1 MWKAALSGV
10 LLLLILGGCTA
21 PKPTSGW
28 VSRAR
33 VGGQYSDFIYRDG
46 QGVERLL
53 RNQLG
58 DYTVLLFSRCD
69 DNSHGPISK
78 LLTGIIEENRRA
90 SMVKVIGIDIHTFYD
105 KCDHSQCHLVAGQE
119 DTLSICDATGA
130 IRRLY
135 GVEQADQLV
144 VIGPDHRVAYS
155 SRSEKSAELR
165 SWLRSRVAALS
176 DRRAEELAQEYE
188 SIDW

>member
-69 DNSHGPISK
+69 DRGLVCRHCASLHGIDRGQLRK
-78 LLTGIIEENRRA
+78 QMTMA
-90 SMVKVIGIDIHTFYD
+90 SMDGIAGAVFSAD
-105 KCDHSQCHLVAGQE
+105 K
-119 DTLSICDATGA
+119 I
-130 IRRLY
+130 
-135 GVEQADQLV
+135 
-144 VIGPDHRVAYS
+144 
-155 SRSEKSAELR
+155 
-165 SWLRSRVAALS
+165 
-176 DRRAEELAQEYE
+176 
-188 SIDW
+188 IDY